1 MEKNKKLSIITINYN
16 NRDGLRKT
24 IESVVG
30 QTFRDFE
37 YLIIDGGST
46 DGSVE
51 VIKEYADKIDYWV
64 SERDKGIYNAMNKGV
79 LVAHGD
85 YLLFLNSGDWLV
97 NDDVFQRL
105 FSEELYADIVSCS
118 LLSDNG
124 GVMPSPHR
132 VTFEFF
138 IRGTLPHPSTL
149 IRRNLFTE
157 HLYDEKFRISADW
170 EFFMYVLIKMNAT
183 YQSVPFP
190 LSVFDTTG
198 ISSTQGMDDQEKRLL
213 KKAFSDMIP
222 ERVMQDYDI
231 YMGRNDNY
239 HKLFH
244 TLQYSEKRRWI
255 YSIVVFLLKTISFN
269 RGWIREYPLSL

>member
-1 MEKNKKLSIITINYN
+1 MKLSIITINYN

-24 IESVVG
+24 IESVVN
-30 QTFRDFE
+30 QTYRDFE
-37 YLIIDGGST
+37 YVVIDGGST

-64 SERDKGIYNAMNKGV
+64 SEKDRGIYHAMNKGA
-79 LVAHGD
+79 LAAHGE
-85 YLLFLNSGDWLV
+85 YTLFLNSGDWLV

-118 LLSDNG
+118 LLSDHG
-124 GVMPSPHR
+124 RVMPSPHR

-149 IRRNLFTE
+149 IRRSLFTE
-157 HLYDEKFRISADW
+157 HLYDEKYRISADW

-213 KKAFSDMIP
+213 KKAFSEMIP

-255 YSIVVFLLKTISFN
+255 YSIVVLLLKTISFN
-269 RGWIREYPLSL
+269 RGWIREYPLCLNLN